1 MGRRRKGK
9 GNQSGESS
17 LKGEASDDPSG
28 KAAEGIVPMRTVSSA
43 DVESVIFRK
52 IDEIR
57 AEQMRL
63 GFSESR
69 TLGSV
74 CPSWLPC
81 PGYRCQPKGLVNTR
95 NTCYLLTC
103 LQTLFCLPPFVA
115 ILHHISV
122 AVHSFFAEVGC
133 LRDVWLESQAE
144 TVPLLRLLLLHL
156 DERTPYKPSEV
167 RTGEP
172 ILPNDFGY
180 LPTGKPLSL
189 DPKFFTVLNFEVG
202 CEQDAADCM
211 SRLITQVHEE
221 MATLLCKFKQPED
234 EAFTE
239 DNGDGDD
246 NDGWTTVTSEGK
258 KIKEARHAQVDNGEV
273 TPISLLFGGT
283 LVSRSSYQK
292 NSRLPNKLAIDMK
305 ERFFVLPIELQDPQV
320 GYLEDGFQFL
330 SRGEVLSDFKDPVTG
345 LCVIMNRRV
354 FIDRLPPILL
364 VQLKRFFY
372 DSNKGGIQKV
382 LKQIPIHRRLQIVDS
397 IVSKERTF
405 SKAQGAYKLKAV
417 VFHIG
422 YNAERGHYTAATV
435 AQTNEVLYYDDLN
448 VFRLGQEEEVWMDM
462 FASHRPFDTHSARCR
477 PLPRAQS
484 TAVAAGAALNRPPS
498 IGEQPRTPYLLVYV
512 SCFQQQSQ
520 RQQQRQ

>member
-1 MGRRRKGK
+1 MGRQRRKIRA
-9 GNQSGESS
+9 NQSDKFSSKGESPNS
-17 LKGEASDDPSG
+17 LGSNAVKEITTA
-28 KAAEGIVPMRTVSSA
+28 KAVSSV
-43 DVESVIFRK
+43 DVESVIFQK

-57 AEQMRL
+57 ADQL
-63 GFSESR
+63 NSGFSESC

-74 CPSWLPC
+74 CPSWPPC
-81 PGYRCQPKGLVNTR
+81 PSYRRQPKGLVNAR
-95 NTCYLLTC
+95 NICYLLAC
-103 LQTLFCLPPFVA
+103 LQTLLGLPPFVA
-115 ILHHISV
+115 ILHHIS
-122 AVHSFFAEVGC
+122 AALHSFFAEVGS

-156 DERTPYKPSEV
+156 DERTPYKPNEV

-172 ILPNDFGY
+172 ILPNDYGC
-180 LPTGKPLSL
+180 LSTGKALSI
-189 DPKFFTVLNFEVG
+189 DPKFFAVLNFEVG

-221 MATLLCKFKQPED
+221 MATLLRRFKQPEY
-234 EAFTE
+234 ETFI
-239 DNGDGDD
+239 DD
-246 NDGWTTVTSEGK
+246 NADGDGWTTVTSKGK

-320 GYLEDGFQFL
+320 GCLEDGFQFL
-330 SRGEVLSDFKDPVTG
+330 SRSEVLSDFRDPETG
-345 LCVIMNRRV
+345 LCVVMNRRV
-354 FIDRLPPILL
+354 LVDRLPPILL

-372 DSNKGGIQKV
+372 DPNKGGIRKV

-397 IVSKERTF
+397 IVSKERVF
-405 SKAQGAYKLKAV
+405 SRAQGAYKLKAV

-422 YNAERGHYTAATV
+422 YNAERGHYTTAIVT
-435 AQTNEVLYYDDLN
+435 QSNEVLYYDDLN
-448 VFRLGQEEEVWMDM
+448 VFRLGQEEEVWADM

-477 PLPRAQS
+477 SLPRKS
-484 TAVAAGAALNRPPS
+484 FTAAGANAVSEHPPN
-498 IGEQPRTPYLLVYV
+498 IMEQPRTPYLLVYV

-520 RQQQRQ
+520 RQ

>member
-1 MGRRRKGK
+1 MGRQRRKK
-9 GNQSGESS
+9 EENQSDRIS
-17 LKGEASDDPSG
+17 LKGEAPDKPRG
-28 KAAEGIVPMRTVSSA
+28 RVVEEIAAEKTVSPG
-43 DVESVIFRK
+43 DVEFVIFRK

-57 AEQMRL
+57 ADQL
-63 GFSESR
+63 NSSFSDSR

-74 CPSWLPC
+74 CPSWPPC
-81 PGYRCQPKGLVNTR
+81 PAYRCHPKGLVNTR
-95 NTCYLLTC
+95 NMCYLLTC
-103 LQTLFCLPPFVA
+103 LQTLFGLPPFVA
-115 ILHHISV
+115 ILHHVSV
-122 AVHSFFAEVGC
+122 ALHSFFAEVGS

-144 TVPLLRLLLLHL
+144 TVRLLRLLLLHL
-156 DERTPYKPSEV
+156 DERTPYKPNEV
-167 RTGEP
+167 RAGEP
-172 ILPNDFGY
+172 VLPNDYGY
-180 LPTGKPLSL
+180 LPTGKALSL

-202 CEQDAADCM
+202 CQQDAADCM

-221 MATLLCKFKQPED
+221 MAMLLRKFKQLDYET
-234 EAFTE
+234 FTD
-239 DNGDGDD
+239 DNADGGDG
-246 NDGWTTVTSEGK
+246 DGWTTVTTKGK
-258 KIKEARHAQVDNGEV
+258 KIREARHAQVDNGEV

-305 ERFFVLPIELQDPQV
+305 ERFFV
-320 GYLEDGFQFL
+320 GCLEDGFQFL
-330 SRGEVLSDFKDPVTG
+330 SRGEVLSDFKDSETG
-345 LCVIMNRRV
+345 LCVVMNRRV

-405 SKAQGAYKLKAV
+405 SKAQGEYKLKAV

-422 YNAERGHYTAATV
+422 YNAERGHYTTAAVT
-435 AQTNEVLYYDDLN
+435 QSDEVLYYDDLN
-448 VFRLGQEEEVWMDM
+448 VFRLRQEEVWADM

-477 PLPRAQS
+477 PLPRAS
-484 TAVAAGAALNRPPS
+484 PTAVEVNAVSERPPS

-520 RQQQRQ
+520 RRKQRQ